1 MRKRAGLGDFRRLF
15 QFLAQ
20 CWAHVIAN
28 SKLDISLLREGPIEV
43 DLKLTVFFWGGSS
56 NFLSFNRFLA
66 N

>member
-28 SKLDISLLREGPIEV
+28 SKLDISLLREGPIEL
-43 DLKLTVFFWGGSS
+43 DLKLTGFFWGGGE
-56 NFLSFNRFLA
+56 F
-66 N
+66 